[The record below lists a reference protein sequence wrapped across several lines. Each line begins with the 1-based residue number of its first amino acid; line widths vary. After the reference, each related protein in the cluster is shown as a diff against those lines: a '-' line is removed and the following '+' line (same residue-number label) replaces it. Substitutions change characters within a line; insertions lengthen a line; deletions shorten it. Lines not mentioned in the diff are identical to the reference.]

1 MDAKVVGFLA
11 SVFVGLD
18 TFCTSCS
25 EKRVRNGVL
34 VRRRIRFVSIYLL
47 VLGGY
52 QVHVC

>member
-1 MDAKVVGFLA
+1 VDATAVGFLA

-18 TFCTSCS
+18 AFCTSCS

-34 VRRRIRFVSIYLL
+34 VSRRIRFVFIYLL